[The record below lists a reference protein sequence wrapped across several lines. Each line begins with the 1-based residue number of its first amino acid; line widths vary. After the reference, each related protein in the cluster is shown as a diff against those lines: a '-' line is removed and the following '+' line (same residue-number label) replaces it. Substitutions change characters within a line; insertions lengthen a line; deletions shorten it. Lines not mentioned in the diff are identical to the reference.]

1 MWVVFDCLLYIRA
14 FSNIYRQTVRLIF
27 YTVRQT
33 WCFLC
38 WLTGLLSDNDV
49 IMLTDRPAVRYHGV
63 IVLTDRPAVRQWC
76 HYADWQAFC
85 QTLIMLTDLLLET
98 MMFLCWLFDT
108 KMTDLLSETMMFLC
122 WLTARCHTMMSLMI
136 MMTVWWT
143 CCETLMSLYW
153 LTETVRDHDVFML
166 TVWQT
171 CCETLMFLYWLF
183 DGSVR
188 DHDVFM
194 LFDRPA
200 YRDCDVFTLT
210 VWQTCCQRLWCQP
223 LSSCWS
229 PWARC
234 ARCLTT

>member
-1 MWVVFDCLLYIRA
+1 MF
-14 FSNIYRQTVRLIF
+14 F
-27 YTVRQT
+27 
-33 WCFLC
+33 
-38 WLTGLLSDNDV
+38 
-49 IMLTDRPAVRYHGV
+49 M
-63 IVLTDRPAVRQWC
+63 LTDRPAVRQWC
-76 HYADWQAFC
+76 HYADWQACCQIPWCHCADWQACC
-85 QTLIMLTDLLLET
+85 QTVMSLWWLTGLLSDTVIMLTDLLLET

-153 LTETVRDHDVFML
+153 LTETVRDHVFML

-200 YRDCDVFTLT
+200 YRDRDVFTLT